1 MERTLV
7 PMMKV
12 TKKAMKVVMVG
23 RTAKARKKKPRRR
36 KRKRRVV
43 RAAHE
48 QKRRRQSPSRRTRRP
63 RRVPAL
69 EEPTVDVDAVLS
81 IYTSTALIPTDPRG
95 VCGCHDSVPCTI
107 MEVPCLKTNFDSKH
121 SLRELDTVQIA
132 SA

>member
-1 MERTLV
+1 MSKLALGVQGKHPMMRPSRMERTLV

-63 RRVPAL
+63 RRVLAL

-81 IYTSTALIPTDPRG
+81 IYISTALIPTDPRG
-95 VCGCHDSVPCTI
+95 VCGCI
-107 MEVPCLKTNFDSKH
+107 LIRCLVRLWKPH
-121 SLRELDTVQIA
+121 V
-132 SA
+132 